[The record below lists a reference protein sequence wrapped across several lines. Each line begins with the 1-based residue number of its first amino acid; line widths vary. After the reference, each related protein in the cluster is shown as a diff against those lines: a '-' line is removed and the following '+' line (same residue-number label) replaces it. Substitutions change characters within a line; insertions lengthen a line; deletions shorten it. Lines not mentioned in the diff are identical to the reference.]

1 MIEFNLFNV
10 VPFFVTSM
18 KEFEF
23 QDVLSI
29 ESSRIRP
36 TVKILTQQQISRSV
50 RPVSNLYEKTVGFTD
65 TGSYHMK

>member
-1 MIEFNLFNV
+1 
-10 VPFFVTSM
+10 M